1 MPTTATPTTAV
12 PSPVP
17 SPQPTA
23 SFIEVVEIGTA
34 MACIA
39 HVPCLVSWRTSGAE
53 ADCNKVTL
61 TVRLNDGPCDTKQC
75 DWVLTEQAPNDATP
89 STNIVVEGDVDDGSL
104 YELVAWC
111 PGSNLELKHV
121 QAFSLLTTPAPTP
134 APSPAPTPR
143 PTPRP
148 TRLPTPLPSQA
159 PSQAPTPG
167 PSQVPTPGPTPS
179 PVPAKAEKMS
189 FVDAAGG
196 PAAMGGA
203 GAALLILAG
212 LFALYKRRKYQKQ
225 YAREQDEEAPF
236 DVDSPRQTPRPP
248 LMPPPPPP
256 PSKPVP
262 ESNFAAL
269 LFDLHAID
277 VTLARRRS
285 DAGSSPLD
293 RASTGRFARR
303 SNLVDDN
310 DLEADFEEWDYADET
325 MGDEAKERP
334 LDTPSPRR
342 NSVTSYV
349 ARRKGRLVEWR
360 PDGSAFVKWSEG
372 DRFAHAL
379 VRVLKLPPDQGK
391 APPTKGVRP
400 GESMWVG
407 SAQQGFDI
415 PSVQL
420 SDDLRAAVE
429 RADMWPFSQR
439 LTAMRETLEKLRVPY
454 ATGRVELKVK
464 RSDCYGGARKAFAK
478 LAPKAWRMSW
488 FLKFDGESGLDAG
501 GLSRDFW
508 RLCLAKAF
516 DEANGLFRPSDAG
529 NTTYDVVGVRGI
541 KDKDERSRKLLEYRF
556 VGRCLAKCLFDNHIS
571 LEASPNV
578 KILKYLVGEPI
589 IFDDL
594 RLVDEELW
602 TSLNQL
608 RKMPAEDFQHLCL
621 TFEVTRKTVS
631 GTETVKLKKDGD
643 RIPVSKGNVNEFIHL
658 RLREA
663 VYGCHRDALTALL
676 AGFHEL
682 VPPAAMLLV
691 TARELELAL
700 CGTPTLDLDEW
711 KKHTVYKGAF
721 ANDRAEH
728 PVTRAFWQVVERWDD
743 ERRARLLQWTTG
755 SARLPV
761 GGFAQLQQRD
771 GVSRCFCLT
780 SIPVSQATYPRAH
793 TCFNRIDLPL
803 YDRPANE
810 MPRALEFVITNAT
823 AEFSMD

>member
-1 MPTTATPTTAV
+1 MPSPKPTALPSPVPTTQTPTTAA

-17 SPQPTA
+17 SPAPTT
-23 SFIEVVEIGTA
+23 SFIEVVEIGETEA
-34 MACIA
+34 FACIA
-39 HVPCLVSWRTSGAE
+39 HVACLVSWRTSGAD
-53 ADCNKVTL
+53 ADCDEVTL
-61 TVRLNDGPCDTKQC
+61 TVRVNDAACDTLQC
-75 DWVLTEQAPNDATP
+75 DWILTKKLSNDATP
-89 STNIVVEGDVDDGSL
+89 STTIVVEGDVTDGNA

-111 PGSNLELKHV
+111 PGSFGTLKHAV
-121 QAFSLLTTPAPTP
+121 AFSLLSTPAPSP
-134 APSPAPTPR
+134 APSPEPSPAPTPR
-143 PTPRP
+143 PSYMPS
-148 TRLPTPLPSQA
+148 PLPSVHPTLA
-159 PSQAPTPG
+159 PSPAPSVIPSPAPTTVEVDKD
-167 PSQVPTPGPTPS
+167 QQL
-179 PVPAKAEKMS
+179 EEWL
-189 FVDAAGG
+189 DAAGG
-196 PAAMGGA
+196 PAAASGA
-203 GAALLILAG
+203 GAALLVLIG
-212 LFALYKRRKYQKQ
+212 LFGLYKRRKHRKQ
-225 YAREQDEEAPF
+225 YAQERDEEAAF
-236 DVDSPRQTPRPP
+236 DVEADVR
-248 LMPPPPPP
+248 PPPPPP
-256 PSKPVP
+256 
-262 ESNFAAL
+262 
-269 LFDLHAID
+269 
-277 VTLARRRS
+277 R
-285 DAGSSPLD
+285 
-293 RASTGRFARR
+293 
-303 SNLVDDN
+303 NLVDDG
-310 DLEADFEEWDYADET
+310 DLEEDFEEWDYDDTHGE
-325 MGDEAKERP
+325 EAKSRP

-342 NSVTSYV
+342 SSVTSYV

-360 PDGSAFVKWSEG
+360 PDGSAFIKWNQN

-379 VRVLKLPPDQGK
+379 VRVLKLPREEAR
-391 APPTKGVRP
+391 APPTRGVCP

-407 SAQQGFDI
+407 SAQQGFEI
-415 PSVQL
+415 PAAQL

-439 LTAMRETLEKLRVPY
+439 LAAMRETLDKLRVPY

-516 DEANGLFRPSDAG
+516 DEANSLFRPSDAG

-541 KDKDERSRKLLEYRF
+541 KDKAGRDAKLLEYRF

-578 KILKYLVGEPI
+578 KLLKYLVGEPI

-594 RLVDEELW
+594 RLVDEALW
-602 TSLNQL
+602 TSLDKL
-608 RKMPAEDFQHLCL
+608 RKMPSEDFAQLCL
-621 TFEVTRKTVS
+621 TFEVTRKIQDGS
-631 GTETVKLKKDGD
+631 ETVVLKKDGGS
-643 RIPVSKGNVNEFIHL
+643 IPVTKANVNEFIHL

-700 CGTPTLDLDEW
+700 CGTPTLNLDEW
-711 KKHTVYKGAF
+711 KKHTVYKGEY
-721 ANDRAEH
+721 ANDRSEH
-728 PVTRAFWQVVERWDD
+728 PVTKAFWAVVEGWDD

-780 SIPVSQATYPRAH
+780 SMPITSATYPRAH

-803 YDRPANE
+803 YDRPAHE

-823 AEFSMD
+823 AEFTMD